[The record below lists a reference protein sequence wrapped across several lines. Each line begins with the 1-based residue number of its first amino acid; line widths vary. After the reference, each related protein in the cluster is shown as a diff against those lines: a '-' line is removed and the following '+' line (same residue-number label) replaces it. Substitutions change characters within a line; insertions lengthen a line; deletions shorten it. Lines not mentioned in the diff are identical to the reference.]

1 MRMMVKY
8 FDLLLM
14 MGMPERS
21 KNELSADD
29 NYMGRGPAVL
39 ALVKPKV
46 NVVA

>member
-1 MRMMVKY
+1 MKY

-21 KNELSADD
+21 KNGLSADD
-29 NYMGRGPAVL
+29 NYMGRGPGPAVL